1 MRRGV
6 LSSYLRHIT
15 EWTAK
20 SRHIDRWLRNTM
32 TDDTFSL
39 NPKKRL
45 PTYLGAQLVR
55 PSRSSAI
62 HAASWL
68 ARGDS
73 IVRFQKRRALGQA
86 HHDSP
91 PGQSNGANRTH
102 QRWGAPRWA
111 PWPGPAAFL
120 REKKSRD

>member
-20 SRHIDRWLRNTM
+20 SRHIDRWLRNT
-32 TDDTFSL
+32 TNDDTFSL

-45 PTYLGAQLVR
+45 SSYLGAQLVAQSQQR
-55 PSRSSAI
+55 NP
-62 HAASWL
+62 AASWL

-86 HHDSP
+86 HHESP
-91 PGQSNGANRTH
+91 PAQSNGANRTH
-102 QRWGAPRWA
+102 QRWGPPRWA